1 MTATGGGRRLHGQ
14 GREGG
19 RGDVVAVD
27 DAAREG
33 EHVLLLWTKPWDG
46 RGYCPLRD
54 HGGCRCERGRQA
66 NVGDR
71 VKAGEPP
78 GARWQA
84 FLTAGDCQEAA
95 LTASGRWVLHARDA
109 NTTTQ
114 LSTATL

>member
-1 MTATGGGRRLHGQ
+1 MATSAHEAMTATGGGRRLHGQ

-71 VKAGEPP
+71 VEAREPP
-78 GARWQA
+78 GACRLVSQYIRQKC
-84 FLTAGDCQEAA
+84 FAA
-95 LTASGRWVLHARDA
+95 LVGCLIVPSKFTSSG
-109 NTTTQ
+109 
-114 LSTATL
+114 